1 MCSGKVDAAIAQ
13 FPAQSVKISL
23 IKGVRVDA
31 PAVVN
36 VLRRVVLE
44 EELERIVLCLGMGP
58 LRKLCKML
66 LFRAT

>member
-1 MCSGKVDAAIAQ
+1 MGSGKVDAAIAQ